1 MSLAMDT
8 GLDDEQEINGTMT
21 PSVTDTDAE
30 ESDPDEGNTSEEVLT
45 MRGTPN
51 RVNDVAQPFE
61 VGPIKEP
68 LDSNDEEGEV
78 GVSLVAPLVLDDESE
93 HHRRTCGIESTTAM
107 IDLLDKNP
115 RSCQGDAAD
124 GQADVVI
131 GSLRVD
137 LHGSPRGTTTTEDVL
152 DADSTIGAVDE
163 LPGIPPADTHLDGV
177 IPNQQIAVQPRA
189 ETLTFPPVTNEGPF
203 VVCHPSKLIRDNSAS
218 TLQPALKHSNSQS
231 MGPNMRLPSR
241 VDEDSEELIFD
252 TQPLTLS
259 ATVDKTSKDV
269 DASDPNEGSTRNTP
283 DFTERDNGQASV
295 RSAADAPPS
304 PFRFSPPS
312 SEDILETGSVVI
324 APPGTIVFQHSN
336 GEHAYL
342 PPSYQHHGYG
352 YQMPMPVLQ
361 HSMSHQIIPTPP
373 AGGGRRKIT
382 LRLQEDA
389 HDSSRKSFFFRRSSR
404 NLSSPLQSIEEGG
417 IDRGT
422 VTVSW
427 FEGTSSSELQE
438 HVRKTVV
445 RKMNLENDSRL
456 VDLRIIDESQSP
468 HEGRYANCLLLREIL
483 SFSPTHTY
491 RVCRSCLVAIHSR
504 WIKFSPSLQHTI
516 KRSAVPFF

>member
-1 MSLAMDT
+1 MNT
-8 GLDDEQEINGTMT
+8 GPEDEQEVNGAMT

-45 MRGTPN
+45 MTGTPN
-51 RVNDVAQPFE
+51 RVSDFTQPFE
-61 VGPIKEP
+61 LFPITEP
-68 LDSNDEEGEV
+68 LDSNDEEGEI
-78 GVSLVAPLVLDDESE
+78 GGLLVAPLVVDDESE
-93 HHRRTCGIESTTAM
+93 HHRLAAGIQSTTATVD
-107 IDLLDKNP
+107 ILDRSP
-115 RSCQGDAAD
+115 RSCQGGATE
-124 GQADVVI
+124 GQTDELIA
-131 GSLRVD
+131 SLRVA
-137 LHGSPRGTTTTEDVL
+137 LQVSPRGTTNSEGLLDVDPTT
-152 DADSTIGAVDE
+152 AAVDE
-163 LPGIPPADTHLDGV
+163 FPGFPPADTYHLGV
-177 IPNQQIAVQPRA
+177 IPNQQIAGQSRP
-189 ETLTFPPVTNEGPF
+189 ETLTFPPVTNEGPY
-203 VVCHPSKLIRDNSAS
+203 VVCHPSKLVRDNSAS
-218 TLQPALKHSNSQS
+218 TLQPALKHSNTQG
-231 MGPNMRLPSR
+231 MGPNVRLPSR
-241 VDEDSEELIFD
+241 VDEDSEALMFD
-252 TQPLTLS
+252 TLQLNVS
-259 ATVDKTSKDV
+259 ATFDTTSKEV
-269 DASDPNEGSTRNTP
+269 DSSDQILGSSRNTP
-283 DFTERDNGQASV
+283 DLIERDNGQASV

-361 HSMSHQIIPTPP
+361 HSVNHQMIPTPP

-417 IDRGT
+417 IDRGA

-438 HVRKTVV
+438 HVRRTVV
-445 RKMNLENDSRL
+445 RKMNLESDSRL

-468 HEGRYANCLLLREIL
+468 HEGR
-483 SFSPTHTY
+483 F
-491 RVCRSCLVAIHSR
+491 V
-504 WIKFSPSLQHTI
+504 
-516 KRSAVPFF
+516 